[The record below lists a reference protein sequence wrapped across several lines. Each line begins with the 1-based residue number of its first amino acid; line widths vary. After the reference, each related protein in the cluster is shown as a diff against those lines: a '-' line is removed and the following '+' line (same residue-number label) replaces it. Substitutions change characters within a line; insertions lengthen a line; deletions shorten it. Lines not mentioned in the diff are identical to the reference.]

1 MIYPRR
7 VYNITGGNA
16 MQSISI
22 LGSTG
27 SIGTQALSLVRL
39 HPDKFRVS
47 ALTAH
52 SNAELLFEQVREF
65 RPEVACLTK
74 EIPLGAIPEDVRFC
88 RWVMGP
94 DSLKVAAA
102 EVPADMVLVSVVG
115 IAGLQS
121 VMDSL
126 HAGRQVLLANKE
138 ALVTG
143 GHLVMDAARRAGK
156 PLLPVDSEHS
166 AIFQCL
172 QGAADNT
179 PVRLLLTA
187 SGGPFRTWEK
197 DRIDRATREEA
208 LKHPN
213 WSMGAKI
220 TVDSASMFNKA
231 LEIMEARWLFDM
243 PADKIDVLV
252 HPQSIIH
259 SAVEFA
265 DGAVIAQLGVPD
277 MRVPIQYAM
286 AYPHRLPTG
295 SAPLDLFSLGQLT
308 FEKGDEV
315 RFPAL
320 RLARQCLA
328 AGGAACTILNGANEA
343 AVAAFLQGK
352 MPFGAITRLV
362 EGALDRLGNLPA
374 ENLDDIFDADA
385 RARRAV
391 AEMLPAMVG

>member
-1 MIYPRR
+1 
-7 VYNITGGNA
+7 
-16 MQSISI
+16 MQSMAV

-27 SIGTQALSLVRL
+27 SIGTQALELVRL
-39 HPDKFRVS
+39 HPDRFRVS

-52 SNAELLFEQVREF
+52 RNRELLFRQVREF
-65 RPEVACLTK
+65 RPDMAGLT
-74 EIPLGAIPEDVRFC
+74 EPVPLTDIPEDLRFC
-88 RWVMGP
+88 HWVMGKEA
-94 DSLKVAAA
+94 LHAAAA
-102 EVPADMVLVSVVG
+102 EVPSDMVLVSVVG

-121 VMDSL
+121 VMDAL
-126 HAGRQVLLANKE
+126 TAGRQVLLANKE

-143 GHLVMDAARRAGK
+143 GHLVMEAARKAGK

-172 QGAADNT
+172 QGAAPNR

-187 SGGPFRTWEK
+187 SGGPFRTWDK
-197 DRIDRATREEA
+197 ARMDAATPAQA

-220 TVDSASMFNKA
+220 TIDSASMFNKA

-243 PADKIDVLV
+243 PPEKIQVVV
-252 HPQSIIH
+252 HPQSIVH

-265 DGAVIAQLGVPD
+265 DGAVLAQLGVPD

-286 AYPHRLPTG
+286 AYPERLTTG
-295 SAPLDLFSLGQLT
+295 SRPLDLFALGQLT
-308 FEKGDEV
+308 FEPGDPE

-320 RLARQCLA
+320 RLAGECLN

-343 AVAAFLQGK
+343 AVAAFLREEI
-352 MPFGAITRLV
+352 PFGGITRLV
-362 EGALDRLGNLPA
+362 EGTLNRLGQLPA
-374 ENLDDIFDADA
+374 DTLDDIFDADA
-385 RARRAV
+385 QARRTV
-391 AEMLPAMVG
+391 RELLPHVRA

>member
-1 MIYPRR
+1 
-7 VYNITGGNA
+7 
-16 MQSISI
+16 MQTISI

-27 SIGTQALSLVRL
+27 SIGTQALSLVAL
-39 HPDKFRVS
+39 HPDRFRVV
-47 ALTAH
+47 AMTGH
-52 SNAELLFEQVREF
+52 RNRELFFQQVRTF
-65 RPEVACLTK
+65 RPEMAGLT
-74 EIPLGAIPEDVRFC
+74 EPIPMEDIPADLRFC
-88 RWVMGP
+88 RWVMGK
-94 DSLKVAAA
+94 DALRVAAA

-121 VMDSL
+121 VMDAL
-126 HAGRQVLLANKE
+126 HANRQVLLANKE

-143 GHLVMDAARRAGK
+143 GHLVMDAAKKIGK

-179 PVRLLLTA
+179 PVKLLLTA

-197 DRIDRATREEA
+197 ERIYNATRQEA
-208 LKHPN
+208 LNHPN
-213 WSMGAKI
+213 WAMGAKI
-220 TVDSASMFNKA
+220 TIDSASMFNKA
-231 LEIMEARWLFDM
+231 LEIIEARWLFDM
-243 PADKIDVLV
+243 APEKIEVVV

-286 AYPHRLPTG
+286 SYPERLPTG
-295 SAPLDLFSLGQLT
+295 SKPLDLFALGQLT
-308 FEKGDEV
+308 FERGDEV

-320 RLARQCLA
+320 RIVKECLN

-343 AVAAFLQGK
+343 AVAAFLK
-352 MPFGAITRLV
+352 DEIPFGGIARLV
-362 EGALDRLGNLPA
+362 EGALEKLGPMPA
-374 ENLDDIFDADA
+374 GNLDDIFHADQE
-385 RARRAV
+385 ARRIV
-391 AEMLPAMVG
+391 AELLPALRK

>member
-1 MIYPRR
+1 
-7 VYNITGGNA
+7 
-16 MQSISI
+16 MQTISI

-27 SIGTQALSLVRL
+27 SIGTQALQLVAL
-39 HPDKFRVS
+39 HPDRFRV
-47 ALTAH
+47 AAMTAH
-52 SNAELLFEQVREF
+52 SNKALFFEQVRTF
-65 RPEVACLTK
+65 RPEMAGLTQPIPME
-74 EIPLGAIPEDVRFC
+74 EIPDDLRFC
-88 RWVMGP
+88 KWVMGKEA
-94 DSLKVAAA
+94 LHAAAA

-121 VMDSL
+121 VMDAL
-126 HAGRQVLLANKE
+126 AANRQVLLANKE

-143 GHLVMDAARRAGK
+143 GHLVMDAARRIGK

-172 QGAADNT
+172 QGAAGNQ
-179 PVRLLLTA
+179 PVKLLLTA

-197 DRIDRATREEA
+197 ERIDRATRQEA
-208 LKHPN
+208 LNHPN

-231 LEIMEARWLFDM
+231 LEIIEARWLFDM
-243 PADKIDVLV
+243 VPEKIEVVV

-286 AYPHRLPTG
+286 SYPERLPTG
-295 SAPLDLFSLGQLT
+295 SKPLDLFALGQLT
-308 FEKGDEV
+308 FERGDED

-320 RLARQCLA
+320 RIGKECLR

-343 AVAAFLQGK
+343 AVAAFLAEK
-352 MPFGAITRLV
+352 IPFGGITHLV
-362 EGALDRLGNLPA
+362 ETALDRLGNMPA
-374 ENLDDIFDADA
+374 NTLEDIFHADQE
-385 RARRAV
+385 ARRVVQEAL
-391 AEMLPAMVG
+391 AN